1 MLFPALGFVNVFP
14 FRYSFVADHFQY
26 LASLALIVP
35 LCAAF
40 AAAPPRVA
48 KKALVVLPVALLA
61 LTFEQTRQYRDAETL
76 YHERLVRNPEC
87 WMAHNNLGAL
97 YAKLGRVGDAIAE
110 YEAALR
116 IEPNVVEAETGLG
129 NTLWQ
134 VPGREAEALQHL
146 QGSEHRSE
154 FCPRALQSGC
164 RAGSHSWPRTGSE

>member
-1 MLFPALGFVNVFP
+1 MG
-14 FRYSFVADHFQY
+14 HQY

-40 AAAPPRVA
+40 AAAAPRVA

-129 NTLWQ
+129 NTL
-134 VPGREAEALQHL
+134 R
-146 QGSEHRSE
+146 
-154 FCPRALQSGC
+154 
-164 RAGSHSWPRTGSE
+164 

>member
-1 MLFPALGFVNVFP
+1 
-14 FRYSFVADHFQY
+14 
-26 LASLALIVP
+26 
-35 LCAAF
+35 
-40 AAAPPRVA
+40 
-48 KKALVVLPVALLA
+48 
-61 LTFEQTRQYRDAETL
+61 
-76 YHERLVRNPEC
+76 
-87 WMAHNNLGAL
+87 MAHNNLGAL

-164 RAGSHSWPRTGSE
+164 RAGGHSWPRTGSE